1 MSTVI
6 ATIKIQDV
14 LQVRIALV
22 MSICYILDTT
32 GKASRDVIMASS
44 YCASCEEGVGG
55 DYPRAAL
62 LLAERGLFELTH
74 VTVVDGHYHVTATCR
89 SLVKELESFMST
101 ATNPPDHLIERF
113 ILDTEKVDDEVSPA
127 TLN

>member
-1 MSTVI
+1 MPII

-44 YCASCEEGVGG
+44 YCVSCEEGVGG

-62 LLAERGLFELTH
+62 LLAERGLLELAH
-74 VTVVDGHYHVTATCR
+74 VTVVDGQYQVTSECR
-89 SLVKELESFMST
+89 SLVKQLEHFMST
-101 ATNPPDHLIERF
+101 ATNPPDALIDPF
-113 ILDTEKVDDEVSPA
+113 ILDIEKVGGDMATS